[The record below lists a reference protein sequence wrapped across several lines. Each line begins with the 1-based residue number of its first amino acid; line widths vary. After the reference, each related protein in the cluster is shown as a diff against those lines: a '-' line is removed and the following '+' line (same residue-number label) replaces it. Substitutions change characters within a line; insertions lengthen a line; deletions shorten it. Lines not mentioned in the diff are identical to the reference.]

1 MPSLRDMRLQIRSV
15 KNISQVTR
23 ALEAVSA
30 SKVRK
35 AQQAVLATRQY
46 AAKALQILQHLSEQP
61 GNMASLHPLL
71 QTRREV
77 RNVTIV
83 VYTSDRG
90 LCGAYNT
97 NVLRL
102 ALNFARD
109 QSVPVRFVAVGRKGR
124 DLLVRRRQ
132 NVVAEFIGLPNTPS
146 FKDIAP
152 IGRLLID
159 DFLSGRTDRVVLAY
173 TDFISMIW
181 QEPRIGQV
189 LPLQPESEYA
199 REAAGE
205 ARVRGPL
212 AAYIY
217 EPSQE
222 QLLDIIIPRF
232 TQLQVYQAL
241 LESQASE
248 HAARMTAMRNATDN
262 AKDLIASL
270 QLQYNKARQL
280 AITSD
285 MLDIAGGAEALAKAE
300 QSSLFSRHD

>member
-1 MPSLRDMRLQIRSV
+1 MRLQIRSV

-35 AQQAVLATRQY
+35 AQLAVLATRQY

-71 QTRREV
+71 QPRDEI
-77 RNVTIV
+77 RNITV
-83 VYTSDRG
+83 VLYTSDRG

-97 NVLRL
+97 NALRS
-102 ALNFARD
+102 ALNFARA
-109 QSVPVRFVAVGRKGR
+109 QTAPIRFVAVGRKGR

-132 NVVAEFIGLPNTPS
+132 NVVGEFTGLPDHPS
-146 FKDIAP
+146 FNDIAP
-152 IGRLLID
+152 IGRLLVD

-173 TDFISMIW
+173 TDFVNMIR
-181 QEPRIGQV
+181 QEPHIGQV
-189 LPLQPESEYA
+189 LPLQPESEHA
-199 REAAGE
+199 QKAVGEAGE

-212 AAYIY
+212 AAYTY

-241 LESQASE
+241 LEAQASE

-262 AKDLIASL
+262 AKDLIANL

-300 QSSLFSRHD
+300 Q

>member
-1 MPSLRDMRLQIRSV
+1 MPSLRNMRLQIRSV

-35 AQQAVLATRQY
+35 AQLAVLATRQY

-71 QTRREV
+71 QTRSEI
-77 RNVTIV
+77 RNITIV

-97 NVLRL
+97 NALRS
-102 ALNFARD
+102 ALNFARA
-109 QSVPVRFVAVGRKGR
+109 QPVPVRFVAIGRKGR

-132 NVVAEFIGLPNTPS
+132 NVVAEFTGLPDTPS
-146 FKDIAP
+146 FNDIAP
-152 IGRLLID
+152 IGRLLVD

-173 TDFISMIW
+173 TDFINMIR
-181 QEPRIGQV
+181 QEPHVGQV
-189 LPLQPESEYA
+189 LPLQPQSEHA
-199 REAAGE
+199 QMAAGE
-205 ARVRGPL
+205 MRVRGPL
-212 AAYIY
+212 AAYTY

-222 QLLDIIIPRF
+222 QLLDVIIPRF

-241 LESQASE
+241 LEAQASE

-300 QSSLFSRHD
+300 Q